1 MNRFLIISM
10 MATASCSAMSDG
22 VEYNI
27 KGVVADSVKEVIVSV
42 NGSRD
47 SLAIIPVS
55 NGSFTAKGTED
66 ESAILSIGHIAG
78 QNVNMLSVVND
89 GQTVSLDLTKDE
101 IVGSQLNTQL
111 VEIQKSTS
119 EQDAKMMALMAQW
132 KALEQEGTADA
143 QAKKAEVEKELNAV
157 EEAQI
162 KDILEYISQHRNDVS
177 PACFISSICYNLEY
191 DELKSILN
199 EEVAYYDHPMAQKAR
214 MVLQSLEK
222 RRPGLMFTDLI
233 MNDPDG
239 NERKLSEWAGKGNYV
254 LVDFWASWC
263 GPCRMEMPNVVETYA
278 KYKEKGYEVVG
289 VSFDN
294 NAAAWK
300 SAIKAL
306 GLTWPHISDL
316 KGWNCAA
323 SDIYGVK
330 SIPSNVLLDPEGK
343 IVETDLR
350 GVALKEKLAGI
361 YGF

>member
-1 MNRFLIISM
+1 MNRLLIISM
-10 MATASCSAMSDG
+10 MAAASCSAMPDG

-27 KGVVADSVKEVIVSV
+27 KGVVADSVKEVIISV

-47 SLAIIPVS
+47 SIAIIPVT
-55 NGSFTAKGTED
+55 NGSFTAKGIE
-66 ESAILSIGHIAG
+66 EEGAILSIGHMAG

-89 GQTVSLDLTKDE
+89 GHIVSLDLTKDE
-101 IVGSQLNTQL
+101 VVGSQLNTQL
-111 VEIQKSTS
+111 VAVQKSAS
-119 EQDAKMMALMAQW
+119 EQDAQMMALMAQW
-132 KALEQEGTADA
+132 KALEQEGTAEA
-143 QAKKAEVEKELNAV
+143 QAKKAEVEEELNAV
-157 EEAQI
+157 EKAQI
-162 KDILEYISQHRNDVS
+162 KDILEYISQHKDDVT
-177 PACFISSICYNLEY
+177 PACFISSICYSLEY

-199 EEVAYYDHPMAQKAR
+199 EKVAYYNHPMSRKAR

-222 RRPGLMFTDLI
+222 RRPGLMYTDLT

-239 NERKLSEWAGKGNYV
+239 NERKLSEWVGKGNYV

-278 KYKEKGYEVVG
+278 KYKGKGYEVVG

-300 SAIKAL
+300 GAIEAL
-306 GLTWPHISDL
+306 NLTWPHISDL
-316 KGWNCAA
+316 KGWQCAA

-330 SIPSNVLLDPEGK
+330 SIPSNVLLDPEGR

-350 GVALKEKLAGI
+350 GLALKEKLAEI
-361 YGF
+361 FGF